1 MGGRG
6 ARMNIGEKHE
16 PTILEKMKASARR
29 SAELRRIAIEQ
40 GLTDYED
47 DEFGVHWYNN
57 GGHWDTKPVEMSKVL
72 GFQKGKNKKETLIN
86 EVEYYTKV
94 KLENE
99 KGSLNTKRN
108 VLYTKIPL
116 NKRNTIIPLLQK
128 RGVTLN
134 AHANGY
140 YFLDLTK
147 YRG

>member
-6 ARMNIGEKHE
+6 AKLGAQEKRE
-16 PTILEKMKASARR
+16 PTALEKMKAIANR

-47 DEFGVHWYNN
+47 DAYGVHWYNN
-57 GGHWDTKPVEMSKVL
+57 GGRWDTKPVEMSKVL

-99 KGSLNTKRN
+99 KSSLNTKRN